1 MVDDSESQSDGLR
14 TLRPEY
20 IEKEHRLYVDEL
32 NRALRKSDVRNIAL
46 SGPYGVGKS
55 SILQGFRKNHPEAI
69 FISLSTLGFHES
81 KNHRSAA
88 GSSGKGAVSE
98 ETNRIQKEIVK
109 QLLYREAPN
118 KLPASRFKRI
128 HRMTRPSRV
137 GASGLIGLVAAL
149 VMVTLGVMAKIPATP
164 LAGWSSWLD
173 FLVRFAGVWLTATSA
188 ALAASPLLEGRVHLD
203 KITAGPTT
211 ISLSRDNDTYFDE
224 YLDEIMYFFE
234 MGRKRRGESEKT
246 IVVFEDIDRFD
257 NAEIF
262 EELREL
268 NTLLNN
274 AGQLNRRSRHPSGAR
289 KASESGEGVNPSTIV
304 FIYAMK
310 DSIFDA
316 SSPVNGEEDGGQLSP
331 SSDKAAL
338 EAERANRTKFF
349 DLIIPVVPFVTHQSA
364 RDLMRQE
371 LCGVSPVVSD
381 ELINRVARYVPEF
394 RVIRS
399 VCNEYR
405 VYARRLLGE
414 GSLDLKP
421 DHLFA
426 MMLYKAVHLR
436 DYEDIRLGRSNLDT
450 VYRTSLEAVEARIDE
465 LNHEYDHAE
474 KKLTAGNEVVK
485 CGDKFEALVRWELDR
500 RFSRSQELSSFS
512 VKINGSDFDQE
523 QTKQCEFWSA
533 IIKMAEPDE
542 MTVSVTSSQGTSFS
556 FELSKNALVPF
567 VGEDA
572 VTKSLESSSKD
583 ELEKEKARIV
593 ADRERCRRARM
604 KDLMKDVAAGVPSVS
619 KNDAKESGAQG
630 NEKRCSFPGYVER
643 TLGSPLAAMLI
654 RDGYID
660 ENFILY
666 TSVYHE
672 TSLTVNAMTFK
683 IRHIERGEMN
693 ATYELSDDEVKNLLS
708 VVRMEELS
716 RSGAYNIH
724 ILDYLLRSGD
734 AVDQERLDFVVE
746 GLLRNGDDERKLL
759 QDFFSTDARGELF
772 GGERKKSLVK
782 VLAPRHAAIFTV
794 LIGLQGVDDG
804 EQCDYVDTA
813 LQYASGDIDYDLSAL
828 KGFIEDSF
836 DKMKV
841 FAGGAE
847 EENRET
853 VAELVKRSEVKLD
866 DLSKVEEG
874 LRELLIAGDCYAV
887 NRPNLDAVAG
897 AGGVSLDALAGER
910 PGVYSYVLGALDDY
924 LEVIGGDPD
933 RKISAIA
940 GASGASRVITDVASL
955 DSNEHEEES
964 GSQTAVTVDE
974 SQLPSLKKVLDAS
987 NGEWTVDLRSVP
999 NKMSWPML
1007 AHCDRFTASVA
1018 NLLLYVEGLGMDESL
1033 AELLKKQSSIE
1044 VQEQLSEADYIKL
1057 AGAVLGAGYELTA
1070 EKYGLTAE
1078 KRVEL
1083 VASIDWGGFIPAETI
1098 TPEKGELIGLLIKAR
1113 LIADDETSYELAK
1126 NLHDWP
1132 TKEFAIASSKRFPG
1146 SVDLVGDEVV
1156 KAIRS
1161 EKIGEEFKRYII
1173 YHMNSSC
1180 ARLEEDQIGFAVD
1193 YAIEHEEFTLSAE
1206 ALQWLPGQGVDPA
1219 RVVALMARTLN
1230 DMKDDDVC
1238 AVVQALGEPYAELLV
1253 LGSGQIRI
1261 SGQKGHEELLER
1273 LKKTGSVSSF
1283 SLDEET
1289 HEYRVHR
1296 KRK

>member
-1 MVDDSESQSDGLR
+1 MVDDSESLSSRSDGLR

-20 IEKEHRLYVDEL
+20 IEKEHGLYVDWL
-32 NRALRKSDVRNIAL
+32 NRALRKPDVRNIAL

-55 SILQGFRKNHPEAI
+55 SILQGFRKDHPEAI
-69 FISLSTLGFHES
+69 FISLSTLGFRES
-81 KNHRSAA
+81 KNHRSAT

-118 KLPASRFKRI
+118 ELPASRFKRI
-128 HRMTRPSRV
+128 HRMTRRSRI
-137 GASGLIGLVAAL
+137 GASGLIGLAAAF
-149 VMVTLGVMAKIPATP
+149 VMVTLGVLAKIPATP

-173 FLVRFAGVWLTATSA
+173 FLVRFAGVWLAAASV
-188 ALAASPLLEGRVHLD
+188 ALAASPLLEGGVRLD

-211 ISLSRDNDTYFDE
+211 ISLSQGNDTYFDE

-234 MGRKRRGESEKT
+234 VRRKGKGAPEKT

-274 AGQLNRRSRHPSGAR
+274 AGQLNRRSRRSGGAR
-289 KASESGEGVNPSTIV
+289 KAGELGEGVDPSPIV

-316 SSPVNGEEDGGQLSP
+316 SSPVNGEKVGDSP
-331 SSDKAAL
+331 SPSSSSDKAAL

-371 LCGVSPVVSD
+371 LCGVNPGVSD
-381 ELINRVARYVPEF
+381 ELINRVARYVPEL

-405 VYARRLLGE
+405 VYARRLLRK
-414 GSLDLKP
+414 GSLELEP
-421 DHLFA
+421 DNLFA

-450 VYRTSLEAVEARIDE
+450 VYRTSLEAVEHRIDE
-465 LNHEYDHAE
+465 LNREYDNAE
-474 KKLTAGNEVVK
+474 KKLTAGNEAVMR
-485 CGDKFEALVRWELDR
+485 GDNFEELVRWELYR
-500 RFSRSQELSSFS
+500 RLPRSQGLSSFS
-512 VKINGSDFDQE
+512 VKINGGDFNQE

-533 IIKMAEPDE
+533 IIKMAEPYE
-542 MTVSVTSSQGTSFS
+542 MTVSVTSMENTSFS

-583 ELEKEKARIV
+583 ELEKEKEGIV

-604 KDLMKDVAAGVPSVS
+604 AGLMKDSAVKVPGAS
-619 KNDAKESGAQG
+619 KNDAKEGGAQG
-630 NEKRCSFPGYVER
+630 NEERCSFSGYVER
-643 TLGSPLAAMLI
+643 ALRSPLAAMLI

-683 IRHIERGEMN
+683 VRHIEQGEMN

-708 VVRMEELS
+708 DVELKKLS
-716 RSGAYNIH
+716 KPGAYNIH

-734 AVDQERLDFVVE
+734 AVDQKRLGSVVE
-746 GLLRNGDDERKLL
+746 GLLRNDDDERKLL
-759 QDFFSTDARGELF
+759 QYFFSTDARGEFF

-782 VLAPRHAAIFTV
+782 ELAPRHAAIFTV

-828 KGFIEDSF
+828 ESFIEDSF

-924 LEVIGGDPD
+924 LGVIGGDSD

-955 DSNEHEEES
+955 DSNEHEEEP
-964 GSQTAVTVDE
+964 GSQTAVTVDG
-974 SQLPSLKKVLDAS
+974 SQLPSLKKILEAS

-999 NKMSWPML
+999 NKMSWPIL
-1007 AHCDRFTASVA
+1007 AHYKRFTASVE
-1018 NLLLYVEGLGMDESL
+1018 NLLPYVEGLGMDESL
-1033 AELLKKQSSIE
+1033 AELLERQSSIE
-1044 VQEQLSEADYIKL
+1044 AQEQLSEADYIKL
-1057 AGAVLGAGYELTA
+1057 AGAVLGAGDR
-1070 EKYGLTAE
+1070 LTAE

-1083 VASIDWGGFIPAETI
+1083 VASIGWDGFIPAETI
-1098 TPEKGELIGLLIKAR
+1098 TPEKGELIGLLIKAH

-1180 ARLEEDQIGFAVD
+1180 TRLEEDQIGFAVD

-1238 AVVQALGEPYAELLV
+1238 AVVQALGEPYVELLV
-1253 LGSGQIRI
+1253 PGSGQIRI

>member
-20 IEKEHRLYVDEL
+20 IESEHRLYVDWL

-69 FISLSTLGFHES
+69 FISLSTLGFRES

-128 HRMTRPSRV
+128 HRMTRRSRI
-137 GASGLIGLVAAL
+137 GASGLIGLAAAL

-173 FLVRFAGVWLTATSA
+173 FLVRFAGVWLAAASA

-234 MGRKRRGESEKT
+234 VRRKKKGAPEKT

-274 AGQLNRRSRHPSGAR
+274 AGQLNRRSRHPGGAR
-289 KASESGEGVNPSTIV
+289 KDGELGEGVDPSPIV

-331 SSDKAAL
+331 SLDKAVL

-371 LCGVSPVVSD
+371 LEDVLWKISD
-381 ELINRVARYVPEF
+381 GLINRVSRYVPEF

-405 VYARRLLGE
+405 VYARRLLRK

-474 KKLTAGNEVVK
+474 KKLAAGNEAVK
-485 CGDKFEALVRWELDR
+485 CGDKFEALVGWELYR
-500 RFSRSQELSSFS
+500 RLPRSQGLSLFS
-512 VKINGSDFDQE
+512 VKIAGSDFDQE
-523 QTKQCEFWSA
+523 ETKRCEFWSA
-533 IIKMAEPDE
+533 IMKMAEPDE
-542 MTVSVTSSQGTSFS
+542 MTVLVTSRENASFS
-556 FELSKNALVPF
+556 FELSKNALVSF

-604 KDLMKDVAAGVPSVS
+604 ADLMKDSAVKVPSAS

-643 TLGSPLAAMLI
+643 TLGSPLAAMLV

-672 TSLTVNAMTFK
+672 TSLSSNAMNFK
-683 IRHIERGEMN
+683 VRHIERGEMN
-693 ATYELSDDEVKNLLS
+693 AIYELSDDEVKNLLTDVES
-708 VVRMEELS
+708 KELS
-716 RSGAYNIH
+716 RPGAYNIH

-734 AVDQERLDFVVE
+734 AVDRERLDSVVE
-746 GLLRNGDDERKLL
+746 GLLRNGDDERELL
-759 QDFFSTDARGELF
+759 QDFFSTDARGDFF
-772 GGERKKSLVK
+772 GRGQKASLVQ
-782 VLAPRHAAIFTV
+782 VLAPRHAAVFTV

-804 EQCDYVDTA
+804 EQRDYVDTA
-813 LQYASGDIDYDLSAL
+813 LQYASGDIDYDLFAL

-836 DKMKV
+836 DQMKV

-853 VAELVKRSEVKLD
+853 VAELVKRSEAKLD

-897 AGGVSLDALAGER
+897 AGGVSLDALASER

-924 LEVIGGDPD
+924 LEVIGGDSD
-933 RKISAIA
+933 RGSAIA

-955 DSNEHEEES
+955 DSNGHEEES

-974 SQLPSLKKVLDAS
+974 SRLPSLEKILEAS
-987 NGEWTVDLRSVP
+987 NGKWTVDLNSVP
-999 NKMSWPML
+999 PKSWPIL
-1007 AHCDRFTASVA
+1007 ARRERFTVSVW
-1018 NLLLYVEGLGMDESL
+1018 L
-1033 AELLKKQSSIE
+1033 A
-1044 VQEQLSEADYIKL
+1044 
-1057 AGAVLGAGYELTA
+1057 
-1070 EKYGLTAE
+1070 
-1078 KRVEL
+1078 
-1083 VASIDWGGFIPAETI
+1083 
-1098 TPEKGELIGLLIKAR
+1098 
-1113 LIADDETSYELAK
+1113 
-1126 NLHDWP
+1126 
-1132 TKEFAIASSKRFPG
+1132 
-1146 SVDLVGDEVV
+1146 
-1156 KAIRS
+1156 
-1161 EKIGEEFKRYII
+1161 
-1173 YHMNSSC
+1173 
-1180 ARLEEDQIGFAVD
+1180 
-1193 YAIEHEEFTLSAE
+1193 
-1206 ALQWLPGQGVDPA
+1206 
-1219 RVVALMARTLN
+1219 
-1230 DMKDDDVC
+1230 
-1238 AVVQALGEPYAELLV
+1238 
-1253 LGSGQIRI
+1253 
-1261 SGQKGHEELLER
+1261 
-1273 LKKTGSVSSF
+1273 
-1283 SLDEET
+1283 
-1289 HEYRVHR
+1289 
-1296 KRK
+1296 